1 MISTDQIKVLRE
13 RTGVSVMQC
22 RKALEEA
29 GADMEK
35 ALILLRKHSA
45 EIADKRTGRTLGAGA
60 VASYIH
66 AKGSMGALVELF
78 SETDFVSGNPEF
90 QSLARDIAMQITATN
105 PEYVSWN
112 DITPEIKEKVKE
124 TFLPEVKGKPV
135 AIKEKILEGKLKSY
149 FDERILLEQPYVKN
163 PETTVKDVLQSA
175 IQKFGE
181 RIEIGR
187 FMRYAIRK

>member
-1 MISTDQIKVLRE
+1 MISTDQIKALRE

-22 RKALEEA
+22 RKALEDA
-29 GADMEK
+29 GGDMEK
-35 ALILLRKHSA
+35 AIILLRKKSS
-45 EIADKRTGRTLGAGA
+45 EIADKRGGKTLGAGA

-66 AKGSMGALVELF
+66 GKGSMGALVELF

-90 QSLARDIAMQITATN
+90 QTLAREIAMQVTATN

-112 DITPEIKEKVKE
+112 DVTPEIKAKVRE
-124 TFLPEVKGKPV
+124 AFLPEVKDKPE
-135 AIKEKILEGKLKSY
+135 AMKEKILEGKLKSY

-163 PETTVKDVLQSA
+163 PETTMKDVLQTA
-175 IQKFGE
+175 VQKFGE

-187 FMRYAIRK
+187 FVRYTVK